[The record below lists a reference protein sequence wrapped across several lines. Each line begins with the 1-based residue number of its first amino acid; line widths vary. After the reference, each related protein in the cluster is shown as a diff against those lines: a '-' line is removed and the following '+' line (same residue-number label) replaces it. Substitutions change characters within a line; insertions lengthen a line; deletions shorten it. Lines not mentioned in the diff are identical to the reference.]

1 MPVIDF
7 KTTLYANDNVP
18 PMRAQSQP
26 PPAETHTLAGR
37 LYKLFHFPTPFGK
50 GDDPVC
56 LSALDGGTLQE
67 FGYSE
72 RDITRMK
79 AGSFR

>member
-18 PMRAQSQP
+18 PTEAQSQP
-26 PPAETHTLAGR
+26 PPAETATLAGR
-37 LYKLFHFPTPFGK
+37 LFKLFHFPAPLRK

-56 LSALDGGTLQE
+56 LSALDGSTLQE

-72 RDITRMK
+72 REISRMK
-79 AGSFR
+79 VGSFR

>member
-1 MPVIDF
+1 MPLLNY

-18 PMRAQSQP
+18 PTETQSQIP
-26 PPAETHTLAGR
+26 SPESPSLAGR
-37 LYKLFHFPTPFGK
+37 LFKLFHFPAPLWK

-56 LSALDGGTLQE
+56 LSALDGSTLRR

-72 RDITRMK
+72 REIWRMK
-79 AGSFR
+79 ESSLR